1 MAYLLLA
8 TADDGVE
15 KAARQQLEHAREA
28 ARLALNPAPVRRGPR
43 GSQCTRPDIEQIAAA
58 GTGKIRAAWR
68 ACRNA
73 DPASLPD
80 LSVVPSQI
88 SRPGLLG
95 LLPLLGGDPMLQ
107 NILLHLNFVR
117 NSSQAQARTLT
128 EAEAEGDNPAEMLF
142 SRSGT
147 LMSTVV
153 QAELTGKSRKTVS
166 SRRLPQVASS
176 VLLRRAL
183 HAIQVQGFKGLLLGC
198 VRKYDESPFTLR
210 VLDSGELRQQAGKNS
225 LSREGHAG
233 CTAKVL
239 STKHRIFMLL
249 RAPPDG
255 SQSSRYM
262 LLRGDAPSRLHVIE
276 KQTAEHIKMCQE
288 AVMED
293 VPIPMELAGKFGF
306 RVSFPCTDRFSGMI
320 KAERLLSEGWLKSHS
335 LCAVHRAASAQGH
348 MMELVSP
355 LVTGVL
361 SSALAMQK
369 AGAASEVREAFWKIL
384 QERLVILHG
393 PPLMQE
399 YRSAL
404 YEVLL
409 PATGEDELQ
418 HRRQRLVLDK
428 YLNGNIMDQTR
439 VIHMTQSTQIDRNA
453 ILEEFREAVLPALL
467 PQACAP
473 YFNRSKWL
481 GGERAFSWH
490 ALLATHHGLHK
501 LLICAWAGVKPAGA
515 ASVGTPAETP
525 PAPPG
530 WAEVARRLLAPAPAA
545 KSAAAAPAAAVD
557 EDEAGGALVALD
569 AAAPSAGAA
578 AEDDDPDAAKSAWVR
593 WNKKHREKSVAFA
606 QQEPESSLV
615 AARVCT
621 QPFVQLLRRLCK
633 ISGSAFEKRQL
644 LACARGERRSF
655 RVLELYYGNALPTFQ
670 REVNATFRAPV
681 TAWRQGDRRMESVV

>member
-1 MAYLLLA
+1 M
-8 TADDGVE
+8 
-15 KAARQQLEHAREA
+15 
-28 ARLALNPAPVRRGPR
+28 
-43 GSQCTRPDIEQIAAA
+43 
-58 GTGKIRAAWR
+58 
-68 ACRNA
+68 
-73 DPASLPD
+73 
-80 LSVVPSQI
+80 
-88 SRPGLLG
+88 
-95 LLPLLGGDPMLQ
+95 
-107 NILLHLNFVR
+107 R

-166 SRRLPQVASS
+166 RRLPQVASS
-176 VLLRRAL
+176 LVQRVRMQWTVLLRRAL
-183 HAIQVQGFKGLLLGC
+183 HAIQVQGFKGLLLGR

-210 VLDSGELRQQAGKNS
+210 ALDSGELRQQAGKNS
-225 LSREGHAG
+225 SSREGHAG

-262 LLRGDAPSRLHVIE
+262 LLHGDAPSRLHVIE

-335 LCAVHRAASAQGH
+335 LCAAHRAASAQGH

-369 AGAASEVREAFWKIL
+369 AGAASEVREALWKIL

-393 PPLMQE
+393 PPLTQE

-481 GGERAFSWH
+481 GVRRRTRL
-490 ALLATHHGLHK
+490 LLARATGHTPRATQAAHLCMGWCEACWGCQCWNPCRDSA
-501 LLICAWAGVKPAGA
+501 CASWMGRGC
-515 ASVGTPAETP
+515 E
-525 PAPPG
+525 
-530 WAEVARRLLAPAPAA
+530 
-545 KSAAAAPAAAVD
+545 
-557 EDEAGGALVALD
+557 
-569 AAAPSAGAA
+569 
-578 AEDDDPDAAKSAWVR
+578 
-593 WNKKHREKSVAFA
+593 AFA
-606 QQEPESSLV
+606 
-615 AARVCT
+615 C
-621 QPFVQLLRRLCK
+621 
-633 ISGSAFEKRQL
+633 
-644 LACARGERRSF
+644 ACACC
-655 RVLELYYGNALPTFQ
+655 
-670 REVNATFRAPV
+670 EVCCRCSS
-681 TAWRQGDRRMESVV
+681 GCCG